1 MGTLAI
7 AAAIP
12 TAAILGPGAATVIG
26 GVAAAIGAIAT
37 GAFIGVRG
45 KRDVNGP
52 NEIDIANTDVD
63 LRIIFKMFEEL
74 DEKHDCLK
82 QYTCTLATRD
92 PAAYDASQTALM
104 TLMTAASNGTPFY
117 KALISGFYNKDIS
130 LCMRE
135 YPKCRSA

>member
-1 MGTLAI
+1 M
-7 AAAIP
+7 
-12 TAAILGPGAATVIG
+12 ATTGSATSLKHKGQGDG
-26 GVAAAIGAIAT
+26 GAAAIGAIAT

-82 QYTCTLATRD
+82 QYTW
-92 PAAYDASQTALM
+92 
-104 TLMTAASNGTPFY
+104 
-117 KALISGFYNKDIS
+117 
-130 LCMRE
+130 
-135 YPKCRSA
+135 

>member
-1 MGTLAI
+1 
-7 AAAIP
+7 
-12 TAAILGPGAATVIG
+12 
-26 GVAAAIGAIAT
+26 
-37 GAFIGVRG
+37 
-45 KRDVNGP
+45 
-52 NEIDIANTDVD
+52 
-63 LRIIFKMFEEL
+63 MFEEL

-117 KALISGFYNKDIS
+117 RALISGFYNKDVS
-130 LCMRE
+130 LCMKE